1 MARPRKLIEASTGKI
16 GKAEIEERKKEEAAL
31 DDFEKISHKPPSWLS
46 KDAKAEY
53 KRIVPLMDKLPIA
66 ALDFASVAMYC
77 DYFSKYKAA
86 SLAVETEGRT
96 IIEFDS
102 QGNKKKKVNP
112 EFTAMNDAARI
123 LRSVA
128 GGLGLTIDSRMRIV
142 VPKENKQNDPFSELL
157 NDD

>member
-1 MARPRKLIEASTGKI
+1 MARPRKLADASTGKV
-16 GKAEIEERKKEEAAL
+16 GKEAIEKRKKEEAAL
-31 DDFEKISHKPPSWLS
+31 DDFEKISLSPPSWLS

-53 KRIVPLMDKLPIA
+53 KRIVPLMEKLPIA
-66 ALDFASVAMYC
+66 SLDLASVVMYC

-86 SLAVETEGRT
+86 SLAVEEEGRT
-96 IIEFDS
+96 IIELDA
-102 QGNKKKKVNP
+102 QGNDKKKVNP

-142 VPKENKQNDPFSELL
+142 VPKENKLSDPFAELL
-157 NDD
+157 AND